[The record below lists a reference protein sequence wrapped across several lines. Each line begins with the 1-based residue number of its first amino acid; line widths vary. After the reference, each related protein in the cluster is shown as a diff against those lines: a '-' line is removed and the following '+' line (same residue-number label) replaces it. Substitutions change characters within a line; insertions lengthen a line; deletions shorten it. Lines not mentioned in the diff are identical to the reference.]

1 MWVYGADKV
10 WKQLAREGTALPRRT
25 VEQLMRRFG
34 LRGVMRGKVV
44 RTTVSDSKAPCSLD
58 RVSGQLRAG
67 APACTGTSSRK
78 RSRMQ
83 PRLTVGSYAI
93 GLTLKCTM
101 DQPLRNPSKQQRP
114 SEPHKETIDMKAS
127 KRALILA
134 LTFLGSGTAFGQ
146 VDNFPSRPITIV
158 VPYPAGGTS
167 DGQVRMIQDKLGK
180 ILGQP
185 VIVESKPGASGT
197 IAAQYVARSKAD
209 GYTLLYPNGG
219 VLIAPLFG
227 DKAGYDAL
235 KDFKP
240 ITTVTAVP
248 MVLVASKT
256 VPGNSLADFL
266 QYARSQP
273 KGILYASAGTAS
285 FGHLASARFAN
296 NAGIKV
302 EHVPYKG
309 EANTTLAVRSG
320 EVQMLLTTPSSA
332 MLGQVREGN
341 IKMLGVGTAEP
352 SPLLPG
358 VPTINKTV
366 PGFNSVIW
374 FGLLAPAGTPD
385 QVVAKIHEAVKTV
398 LADDAIR
405 AKLEATGALPQ
416 TSAPS
421 EFARMMQE
429 ESAQLR
435 EVIGKYGIKAE

>member
-1 MWVYGADKV
+1 M
-10 WKQLAREGTALPRRT
+10 
-25 VEQLMRRFG
+25 
-34 LRGVMRGKVV
+34 
-44 RTTVSDSKAPCSLD
+44 
-58 RVSGQLRAG
+58 
-67 APACTGTSSRK
+67 
-78 RSRMQ
+78 
-83 PRLTVGSYAI
+83 
-93 GLTLKCTM
+93 
-101 DQPLRNPSKQQRP
+101 N
-114 SEPHKETIDMKAS
+114 AS

-134 LTFLGSGTAFGQ
+134 LTFLGAGTAFGQ

-180 ILGQP
+180 LLGQP
-185 VIVESKPGASGT
+185 VVVENKPGASGA

-209 GYTLLYPNGG
+209 GYTLLYPNDG
-219 VLIAPLFG
+219 VLIAPLFN
-227 DKAGYDAL
+227 DKAGYDPL

-240 ITTVTAVP
+240 VTTVTAVP

-296 NAGIKV
+296 MAGIKV

-341 IKMLGVGTAEP
+341 IKMLGVGTAKP

-366 PGFNSVIW
+366 PGFNSEIW

-385 QVVAKIHEAVKTV
+385 LVVAKIHEAVKTV
-398 LADDAIR
+398 MADEAIR
-405 AKLEATGALPQ
+405 AKLEPTGALPQ
-416 TSAPS
+416 TSTPA
-421 EFARMMQE
+421 EFAKMMKE